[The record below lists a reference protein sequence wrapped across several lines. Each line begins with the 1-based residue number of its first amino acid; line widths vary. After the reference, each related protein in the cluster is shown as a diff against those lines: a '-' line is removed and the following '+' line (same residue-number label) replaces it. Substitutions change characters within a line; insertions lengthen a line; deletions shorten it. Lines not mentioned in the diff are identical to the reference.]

1 MLDLDQINRGNR
13 GRGTGASGFPR
24 AGRARPRG
32 CDHINRDEGGSGMR
46 FASDSLQTTS
56 ETSRGRGPNGLDR
69 LASHQ
74 LERISINLALSLRGP
89 PRRSHLDRSSAQ
101 RPKIA
106 PRGPSPRVAMTIG
119 VSDAT

>member
-1 MLDLDQINRGNR
+1 MLDLDQIKQGEQGAWDWRERLPKGRSGPAARLRPHQPRR
-13 GRGTGASGFPR
+13 GRE
-24 AGRARPRG
+24 
-32 CDHINRDEGGSGMR
+32 RDAVCFR
-46 FASDSLQTTS
+46 FAADNS